1 MRLVARVGNIIPV
14 DPDTHLLRAMKAGAH
29 GLRTGRILCIFP
41 EGARSFDGQL
51 TEFKKGAAILAR
63 EIGVPM
69 IPVAIRGTFE
79 VWPRDRKLIHLH
91 KVKVIFGEPL
101 WASAPGEASP
111 YAQDTLRL
119 REGVARLM
127 EIR

>member
-1 MRLVARVGNIIPV
+1 MRLVARVANIIPV
-14 DPDTHLLRAMKAGAH
+14 DPDTHLLRAMKAGAY
-29 GLRTGRILCIFP
+29 GLRAGRILCIFP

-69 IPVAIRGTFE
+69 IPVAICGTYE
-79 VWPRDRKLIHLH
+79 AWPRDRKRIRFH

-101 WASAPGEASP
+101 WASAAGEAP
-111 YAQDTLRL
+111 AHAQDTQRL
-119 REGVARLM
+119 REAVARLM
-127 EIR
+127 ETG